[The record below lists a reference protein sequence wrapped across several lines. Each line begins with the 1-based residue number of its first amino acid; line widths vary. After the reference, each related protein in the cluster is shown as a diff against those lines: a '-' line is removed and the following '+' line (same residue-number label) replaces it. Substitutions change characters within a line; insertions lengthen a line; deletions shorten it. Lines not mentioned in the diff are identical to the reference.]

1 MEKRNKSVSKKI
13 RIFSGA
19 VLALAFVVLTILL
32 LCGKIVADTYKLVSS
47 IAVAGAVICFFPY
60 KRFEKTQSQKREIS
74 KRTLLAVLFVLI
86 AIPATMYIG
95 IHHFE
100 DRKYYFISV
109 LMIIEILIPFFAVFE
124 NRKPKARELV
134 IISVLCAIAVSGR
147 LVFYMLPQFKPTMA
161 IVIIAGAV
169 FGGEAGFLVGAISAF
184 VSNFFFGQGPWTP
197 WQMVSFGAVGFLA
210 GLLFQTGLV
219 RKNRIT
225 LCAFGLL
232 ATVVIYGFI
241 ANTGSVLM
249 MQQTMTLEA
258 IWASELMGFSFDLIH
273 GISVAFFLW
282 FIAEPMTDK
291 LERIRTKYGL
301 LD

>member
-1 MEKRNKSVSKKI
+1 MDNRYESVKKI
-13 RIFSGA
+13 FGLALVA
-19 VLALAFVVLTILL
+19 VLILAFVVLTVVKM
-32 LCGKIVADTYKLVSS
+32 CGKMTEDTYKLASS
-47 IAVAGAVICFFPY
+47 IAGAGVVVCFFPY
-60 KRFEKTQSQKREIS
+60 KRFEKTERHKQKIS
-74 KRTLLAVLFVLI
+74 KRTLLALLFAVV
-86 AIPATMYIG
+86 AIPVTMYIG
-95 IHHFE
+95 IHYLE
-100 DRKYYFISV
+100 DRKYYFISI
-109 LMIIEILIPFFAVFE
+109 LMIIEILIPFLVTFE

-161 IVIIAGAV
+161 VVIIAGAV

-197 WQMVSFGAVGFLA
+197 WQMVSFGAVGFIA
-210 GLLFQTGLV
+210 GLLFETGFV

-225 LCAFGLL
+225 LCVFGLL

-241 ANTGSVLM
+241 ANTGSVIM
-249 MQQTMTLEA
+249 MQQTLTPEA
-258 IWASELMGFSFDLIH
+258 IWASELMGIPFDLIH

-301 LD
+301 LE

>member
-1 MEKRNKSVSKKI
+1 MNNRNKSVKKI
-13 RIFSGA
+13 FRLALGA
-19 VLALAFVVLTILL
+19 VLILAFVVLTILKM
-32 LCGKIVADTYKLVSS
+32 CGKMTEDTYKLASS
-47 IAVAGAVICFFPY
+47 IAVAGVVVCFFPY
-60 KRFEKTQSQKREIS
+60 KRFEKTERHKQKIS
-74 KRTLLAVLFVLI
+74 KRTLLALLFAVV
-86 AIPATMYIG
+86 AIPVTMYIG
-95 IHHFE
+95 IHYLE
-100 DRKYYFISV
+100 DRKYYFISI
-109 LMIIEILIPFFAVFE
+109 LMIIEILIPFLVTFE

-161 IVIIAGAV
+161 VVIVAGAV

-197 WQMVSFGAVGFLA
+197 WQMVSFGAVGFIA
-210 GLLFQTGLV
+210 GLLFETGFV

-225 LCAFGLL
+225 LCVFGLL

-241 ANTGSVLM
+241 ANTGSVIM
-249 MQQTMTLEA
+249 MQQTLTPEA
-258 IWASELMGFSFDLIH
+258 IWASELMGIPFDLIH